1 MATLRVAQ
9 NMHFS
14 IHQNKC
20 SPGSKQKYMVL
31 SPFKINALISML
43 KSLSQTLLQK
53 RELPFQTI
61 EKKKEEEKWKQGG
74 GGHSPCSH
82 EIFSH

>member
-1 MATLRVAQ
+1 MATLTLRVAQ

-20 SPGSKQKYMVL
+20 SPGS
-31 SPFKINALISML
+31 FKSIQ
-43 KSLSQTLLQK
+43 SQTLLQK

-74 GGHSPCSH
+74 DR
-82 EIFSH
+82 E

>member
-1 MATLRVAQ
+1 MR
-9 NMHFS
+9 FS

-20 SPGSKQKYMVL
+20 STPGSKQKYMVL

-53 RELPFQTI
+53 RELSVQTI
-61 EKKKEEEKWKQGG
+61 EKKKGNFAA
-74 GGHSPCSH
+74 GHCVIL
-82 EIFSH
+82 IFACGHHSF